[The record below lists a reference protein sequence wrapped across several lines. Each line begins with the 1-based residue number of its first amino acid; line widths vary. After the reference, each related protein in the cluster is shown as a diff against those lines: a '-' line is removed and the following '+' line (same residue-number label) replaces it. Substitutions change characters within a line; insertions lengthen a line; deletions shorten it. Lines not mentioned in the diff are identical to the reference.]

1 MNTFAFV
8 GDLEGSPE
16 VSCVY
21 HSEEAENQV
30 GAAPAATPPPPAPH
44 HAPQTFG
51 WQSMQPCLPLRR
63 GPPPLPPPAPH
74 THRHAMKARKQRAPC
89 ACLCRLITN

>member
-30 GAAPAATPPPPAPH
+30 GAADGRAGGWVGAAG
-44 HAPQTFG
+44 G
-51 WQSMQPCLPLRR
+51 WAGGWVGLQPRDCEGWL
-63 GPPPLPPPAPH
+63 AS
-74 THRHAMKARKQRAPC
+74 Q
-89 ACLCRLITN
+89 